1 MYNKYSGEMIGFTH
15 LGDINNELMKLEQG
29 NEHPPI
35 ANHVLTIMIRGILF
49 KLEYPYAHFGTV
61 GVTADLLYP
70 IVWEAVRI
78 LESDDVKVLCITADG
93 ASPNRK
99 FFRMH
104 KTNDLSIPYK
114 AKNKMIVCTKYL
126 SYPYTLFTGQRRSEK
141 YCQDFH
147 IKLSGSHKQR
157 DQRKEWEQNFLTG

>member
-1 MYNKYSGEMIGFTH
+1 
-15 LGDINNELMKLEQG
+15 
-29 NEHPPI
+29 
-35 ANHVLTIMIRGILF
+35 MIRGILF

-114 AKNKMIVCTKYL
+114 ASYHMQKMIDGYTSFQTLHIL
-126 SYPYTLFTGQRRSEK
+126 S
-141 YCQDFH
+141 
-147 IKLSGSHKQR
+147 KLVGHTPVLLVLDTCRYMRIQ
-157 DQRKEWEQNFLTG
+157 